1 MEKFSAPLVVYHK
14 FFFYTNQSGIWNVGL
29 EYLHDGCQPP
39 IIHRDVKSANILLNE
54 KLQAKLADMELC
66 RSLPIDDL
74 TDISTEIVGTY
85 GYLDPE

>member
-29 EYLHDGCQPP
+29 EYLHDVVQPP

-54 KLQAKLADMELC
+54 KLQAKVGNMGLS

-74 TDISTEIVGTY
+74 THVSTVVVGIF